1 MPTIVAGH
9 TRHEPTAMNQINQTV
24 TVSDWQPGQGDADT
38 HWSECI
44 RQTDA
49 TNVAHLPGWR
59 SAIQN
64 AYGHRPVYLQA
75 SDDAGNSGVL
85 PAFLVQHR
93 VFGTVLSSM
102 PFLDA
107 GGPCS
112 SSPALN
118 QGLIEALMQ
127 QAEQLGANLVE
138 IRCPQA
144 LPVAAPSEGEK
155 VTLVL
160 PLPDSADELWSS
172 LNAKVRNQV
181 RKAERS
187 GLSVEIG
194 QAEQL
199 DAFYEPFIVNMRD
212 LGSPVH
218 GRQFFSA
225 ITDAFGDQVWV
236 AVVRKGNTPIGG
248 LIAVACQDSLVVPW
262 ASCLRE
268 YFSMCPNMLLYWEVI
283 QRACQQGFRRFD
295 FGRSSRDSGTYRFKK
310 QWGPKEEPLFWYTLP
325 VGGQPQ
331 QRLSSTDRRGL
342 LLVETWKRL
351 PVGVTRWLGPPI
363 RKYLTQ

>member
-268 YFSMCPNMLLYWEVI
+268 YFPCVRICCCIGKSFNVP
-283 QRACQQGFRRFD
+283 A
-295 FGRSSRDSGTYRFKK
+295 SRDSAALTSAAQVGTLARIALKNSGDRKKNLCFGILCRLAASPNNVCRVQIDAGCCWSKRGKGYQLGSRVGLAHRF
-310 QWGPKEEPLFWYTLP
+310 GN
-325 VGGQPQ
+325 
-331 QRLSSTDRRGL
+331 
-342 LLVETWKRL
+342 
-351 PVGVTRWLGPPI
+351 I
-363 RKYLTQ
+363 